1 MFKDCFERNAER
13 SVNKGKM
20 NLVLVDNETGTQEW
34 YEWYHSSILEG
45 SYFYIKKGEGSSKD
59 ELTIDIRCKDK
70 DGTVHHIQAEYN
82 VYR

>member
-1 MFKDCFERNAER
+1 
-13 SVNKGKM
+13 M

-34 YEWYHSSILEG
+34 AEWDSGSIQEG